1 MKSRSKIKSEAR
13 IEAFSL
19 LRKAWKRYVE
29 YGGTVESLAGE
40 LTRTNDYVRRVLE
53 GRTPTLS
60 FDTLLFFLN
69 GMGFFLTFDI
79 ESMES

>member
-60 FDTLLFFLN
+60 FDTVLFFLN
-69 GMGFFLTFDI
+69 GMGFF
-79 ESMES
+79 